1 MLLVLLYEPDLV
13 IHRTCSVEMLH
24 PHTDSGRVYA
34 KLKSVILGSRY
45 YDCGSDMG
53 LYRRCGIRSRLFSGK
68 HRTKTW
74 RGVLY

>member
-1 MLLVLLYEPDLV
+1 MPLVLLYEPDLV

-34 KLKSVILGSRY
+34 EPQSVILGSRY
-45 YDCGSDMG
+45 YGCGSDMG
-53 LYRRCGIRSRLFSGK
+53 LCWRCGIRSGLYSGK
-68 HRTKTW
+68 HRTKTR

>member
-13 IHRTCSVEMLH
+13 IHRTCSVEMLY
-24 PHTDSGRVYA
+24 PHTDPGGVYA

-45 YDCGSDMG
+45 YGCGSDMG
-53 LYRRCGIRSRLFSGK
+53 LYRRCGIRSRLFSGE
-68 HRTKTW
+68 HRTKTR